1 MNNSNK
7 AFNQAIALLGGLAV
21 AWYLLSLVPFT
32 KNAEWTKLHREQEE
46 KIGDWM
52 LKSMTLGHDSLISA
66 QLDSITKV
74 LLDDLLI
81 QNNDL
86 RSKVKVHLIQSD
98 EINAFALPGDHIV
111 VFSGILKEME
121 SVNQYAGVL
130 AHELAHLQESHILK
144 RVTREIGFSILIS
157 MITGSGGGGI
167 QKVAGELSGLAFSRN
182 EEKEADLV
190 GAEMMVQA
198 GINPR
203 ELGALM
209 AKIEALTES
218 NAQFEWLSSHPA
230 GKNREEYLMQY
241 ELPAHFREDIKME
254 RASWLKCLDALSES
268 TEEEYQ

>member
-1 MNNSNK
+1 MKTSTK
-7 AFNQAIALLGGLAV
+7 ALNQAITLLGGLAV
-21 AWYLLSLVPFT
+21 AWFLLSLIPFT
-32 KNAEWTKLHREQEE
+32 KNVEWKKLHREQEE
-46 KIGDWM
+46 KIGEWM
-52 LKSMTLGHDSLISA
+52 LETMTFGHDSLISI

-81 QNNDL
+81 HNSDL

-130 AHELAHLQESHILK
+130 SHELAHLQESHILK
-144 RVTREIGFSILIS
+144 RVSREIGLSIFIS
-157 MITGSGGGGI
+157 LITGSGNGGI
-167 QKVAGELSGLAFSRN
+167 QKVASELSGLAFSRS

-190 GAEMMVQA
+190 GADMMVKA
-198 GINPR
+198 GIDPK

-209 AKIEALTES
+209 AKIEALSES

-241 ELPAHFREDIKME
+241 ELPRDFKEDIKME
-254 RASWLKCLDALSES
+254 KASWLKCLDALSE
-268 TEEEYQ
+268 TREEEY